1 MQSHTTSRQQPHITE
16 LFVQKILAYLDNNDV
31 NKLNDF
37 LKLFGNCKIVF
48 NSTPVSDAMSFLTM
62 WQQQVVSTQH
72 SLTSLDYHVI
82 PGSGTLLCNVN
93 ARVRFDESGRDKQG
107 QDALVVGAGAG
118 GRSGPGSGGSNV
130 SNRSGS
136 AGSGSRRPLWGSY
149 FGVSLQL
156 VIDDRIYRNDFNG
169 VITGFNYKIVFKPED
184 SLMVVV

>member
-1 MQSHTTSRQQPHITE
+1 
-16 LFVQKILAYLDNNDV
+16 
-31 NKLNDF
+31 
-37 LKLFGNCKIVF
+37 
-48 NSTPVSDAMSFLTM
+48 M

-82 PGSGTLLCNVN
+82 PGSGTLLRNVN